1 MAHVQVGEGD
11 HDPEALRWA
20 QEALYQEEL
29 RRASLAEPNS
39 NGWEQEARYQEELR
53 RAAFADP
60 NSHSHLA
67 DHEALITFESIYRN
81 SRSDST
87 NHNHG
92 NNRSSWNY
100 DPSSSSSSSSGNSS
114 KSSKSKKPA
123 ALPVFASSFSEPGYW
138 RVGSSTTNS
147 RFGANNNSHRKY
159 DNSSSSG
166 SSTSSTSSTSSSSSS
181 RSSSSRSSRSRSVT
195 SSDTYTNS
203 RSNIKVGPTSTVSH
217 GETEAK
223 ATTTTTSSS
232 LLSFAGVRGVGNH
245 SGVEP
250 GYVPKHHH
258 PSELAQSYSLSH
270 SAEVE
275 NGYNSGGGGG
285 VTYVKS
291 WRLNERHYG
300 ALQGLEKND
309 PALTEAHG
317 EAQVSGDWLYF

>member
-1 MAHVQVGEGD
+1 MGEGD

-29 RRASLAEPNS
+29 RRAALAEPHS

-67 DHEALITFESIYRN
+67 DQEALISFESIYRN
-81 SRSDST
+81 SRSNS
-87 NHNHG
+87 NSSSGGG
-92 NNRSSWNY
+92 NGSKISWSY
-100 DPSSSSSSSSGNSS
+100 DSSSSISSSGTNRRST
-114 KSSKSKKPA
+114 KSTQPS

-138 RVGSSTTNS
+138 RVGSSTNNS
-147 RFGANNNSHRKY
+147 RYSSSNNNRND
-159 DNSSSSG
+159 DN
-166 SSTSSTSSTSSSSSS
+166 SSSSSS
-181 RSSSSRSSRSRSVT
+181 RSISSGNSSRMRSIT
-195 SSDTYTNS
+195 SSDTYS
-203 RSNIKVGPTSTVSH
+203 SSNGRKSIEVATAPTASTSTPLV
-217 GETEAK
+217 
-223 ATTTTTSSS
+223 
-232 LLSFAGVRGVGNH
+232 SFAGVRGVGNH

-258 PSELAQSYSLSH
+258 PSELAKPYSPTYNNSDEGG
-270 SAEVE
+270 SGCVE
-275 NGYNSGGGGG
+275 NGYNTGG

-309 PALTEAHG
+309 PALVEAHG
-317 EAQVSGDWLYF
+317 ESQVLSLCRLVQSSFLLLPWK